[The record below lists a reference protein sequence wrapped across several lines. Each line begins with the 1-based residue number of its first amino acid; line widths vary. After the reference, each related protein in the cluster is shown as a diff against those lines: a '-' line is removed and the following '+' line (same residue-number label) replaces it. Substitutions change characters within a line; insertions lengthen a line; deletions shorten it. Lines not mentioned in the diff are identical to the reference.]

1 MNWIKVSGL
10 LVATSFLS
18 ACSGDAEETS
28 EIVRPVRTQVV
39 ELSQSNFAL
48 DLAGEVQARYVSS
61 LGFQVPGKLINRYV
75 DVGQRVKQGQLLAKI
90 DGRDYELQLE
100 QANAKLNVTQANYQR
115 AKAELV
121 RFEKLLKQKLISPSQ
136 HESQLNATKVA
147 EAQVKEAQSAVNIAR
162 NRMQYTELHA
172 DSSGVV
178 TQIYGEVGQV
188 LAAGQRLI
196 EVARPKFKEV
206 SVEVP
211 ESLIQGISVED
222 NVAVSIWALP
232 NKAFKGHVRE
242 IAPTAD
248 KVTRT
253 YLAKVAIVDE
263 KNQIELGM
271 SARINFEKNTG
282 AEVAQIPPTAIL
294 IHEKKPHVWVVDKNA
309 GKVHLKPVKISD
321 QLANDVIVFEG
332 LVEGDLLVTA
342 GVHRLHEGQAV
353 SLLQP

>member
-1 MNWIKVSGL
+1 MNWIKTTSLLLAASLLSG
-10 LVATSFLS
+10 
-18 ACSGDAEETS
+18 CSSDGEESS
-28 EIVRPVRTQVV
+28 ETVRPVRTQVV
-39 ELSQSNFAL
+39 TLAQSNFAL

-61 LGFQVPGKLINRYV
+61 LGFQVPGKLIKRYV
-75 DVGQRVKQGQLLAKI
+75 DVGERVKKGQLLAKI

-115 AKAELV
+115 AKAELD
-121 RFEKLLKQKLISPSQ
+121 RFEQLMSQNLMSTSQ
-136 HESQLNATKVA
+136 HESQINLTRVA
-147 EAQVKEAQSAVNIAR
+147 EAQVQEAQSAVNIAR
-162 NRMQYTELHA
+162 NRMQYTQLHA

-188 LAAGQRLI
+188 LAAGQRLV

-211 ESLIQGISVED
+211 ESLIQGV
-222 NVAVSIWALP
+222 NVDDQVSISIWALP
-232 NKAFKGHVRE
+232 KQSFKGHVRE

-253 YLAKVAIVDE
+253 YLTKVTVDE
-263 KNQIELGM
+263 ESEQIELGM
-271 SARINFEKNTG
+271 SARINFAKNTG
-282 AEVAQIPPTAIL
+282 TAVAHIPPSSIL
-294 IHEKKPHVWVVDKNA
+294 IHEEKPHVWVVNKDES
-309 GKVHLKPVKISD
+309 KVALKPVKISD

-342 GVHRLHEGQAV
+342 GVHRLYEGQAV
-353 SLLQP
+353 SLLQQ

>member
-1 MNWIKVSGL
+1 MNWIKITSVLLAAITLSG
-10 LVATSFLS
+10 
-18 ACSGDAEETS
+18 CSSEGEGETQ
-28 EIVRPVRTQVV
+28 IIRPVRTQVV
-39 ELSQSNFAL
+39 TLSQSNFAL

-75 DVGQRVKQGQLLAKI
+75 DVGAQVKKGELLAKI

-115 AKAELV
+115 ANAELQ

-136 HESQLNATKVA
+136 HEAQLNATRVA
-147 EAQVKEAQSAVNIAR
+147 EAQVQEAQSAVNIAR

-172 DSSGVV
+172 DSDGVV

-188 LAAGQRLI
+188 LAAGQRLV

-211 ESLIQGISVED
+211 ESLIQGVKED
-222 NVAVSIWALP
+222 DKVSIAIWALP
-232 NKAFKGHVRE
+232 KQSFQGHVRE
-242 IAPTAD
+242 IAPKAD

-253 YLAKVAIVDE
+253 YLTKVAIDE
-263 KNQIELGM
+263 ESGQIELGM
-271 SARINFEKNTG
+271 SARINFAKNTG
-282 AEVAQIPPTAIL
+282 SAVAHVPPSSIL
-294 IHEKKPHVWVVDKNA
+294 IHEKQPHVWVVDQKA
-309 GKVHLKPVKISD
+309 GLVNLKPVKISD